1 MFGAS
6 FNIISQA
13 LEVYKKMIDVRNRN
27 IANARDEDYVMEEP
41 IVQSDLYS
49 GITFQKVRRIQNFNF
64 INTRNEKLAY
74 VSYLEER
81 RDYLSKMESI
91 FQELSQGNGLIDYV
105 NGFFKSYQ
113 ELMKEPTNEGAKNQF
128 LQSSR
133 MFVKTVKSR
142 YEELTRISN
151 EIDYTINDYVR
162 RVNELIRKIYKV
174 NKEILFKYAQT
185 KAQGEDYKTLL
196 NQRDKYLKE
205 LSRYINVRAQEDEI
219 GRIKVYT
226 SKGFVLVD
234 FSENFFTL
242 KYESGQLIYEKDG
255 SDITNVVESGKIKGL
270 IDTKGDIENLKNK
283 LDTLRDYL
291 VNNVKIPINGGAEA
305 SVFSGTNMNDF
316 SVNANLEAN
325 LGNLDFSRT
334 QEYAQNAL
342 TWWDEAKNRT
352 KDVTNYVAVQKSSLD
367 SEYDVEKALY
377 DSLEKKIL
385 ERQGVS
391 IDKEFME
398 IMQIQRNYEAV
409 AKVLPR
415 IDEMFRTLLNMV

>member
-13 LEVYKKMIDVRNRN
+13 LEVYKKMIDVMNRN
-27 IANARDEDYVMEEP
+27 IANAQDEDYVMEEP

-133 MFVKTVKSR
+133 MLVKTVKSR

-255 SDITNVVESGKIKGL
+255 SNITNVVESGKIKGL
-270 IDTKGDIENLKNK
+270 IDTKVDIENLKNK

-291 VNNVKIPINGGAEA
+291 VNNVKIPINGGAEVN
-305 SVFSGTNMNDF
+305 VFSGTNMNDF
-316 SVNANLEAN
+316 SVDANLEAN